1 MACRFKVTGWLAKK
15 YETPRAA
22 KTHYC
27 EPDKSSV
34 SIENCT
40 STHKATASAS
50 VQTDKVDV
58 SVLTHLFTT
67 LPADDQINVL
77 SKLYSVYMLNNCN
90 IDVPEDFISYASN
103 AMSQLRHSRRTNV
116 LYNLAKGIGTLQEDN
131 SDSRLPTK
139 RMPMGLIE
147 YTASFFANDDLHKV
161 VSNMYM

>member
-1 MACRFKVTGWLAKK
+1 M
-15 YETPRAA
+15 
-22 KTHYC
+22 H
-27 EPDKSSV
+27 
-34 SIENCT
+34 
-40 STHKATASAS
+40 
-50 VQTDKVDV
+50 TDKVDV

-103 AMSQLRHSRRTNV
+103 AMSRLRHSRRTNV

-139 RMPMGLIE
+139 CMPMGLIE
-147 YTASFFANDDLHKV
+147 YTASFFPNDDLHKV